1 MSKDKPN
8 YKQFLNEHGIKST
21 KQRNLLL
28 TILHETGSLLTA
40 EALYF
45 KAKKADDT
53 ISLSTIY
60 RILELFNKKNIIQRT
75 TLREDDKAVFELN
88 DIVHRH
94 HLICLGCNKIIDIEQ
109 CPLMGFEKDIEETTD
124 FSIVDHKLEL
134 YGYCKECRKNSVK
147 KL

>member
-60 RILELFNKKNIIQRT
+60 RVVSDLEK
-75 TLREDDKAVFELN
+75 VG
-88 DIVHRH
+88 
-94 HLICLGCNKIIDIEQ
+94 LITQNLHGRDEAKYAL
-109 CPLMGFEKDIEETTD
+109 P
-124 FSIVDHKLEL
+124 
-134 YGYCKECRKNSVK
+134 Y
-147 KL
+147 

>member
-1 MSKDKPN
+1 MAKDKPD
-8 YKQFLNEHGIKST
+8 YKQYLNEHGIKST

-88 DIVHRH
+88 NIVHRH

-109 CPLMGFEKDIEETTD
+109 CPLSGFEKDIEETTD